1 MDRELAIVDQ
11 QMQYTKK
18 FIIDHV
24 YFDVE
29 LDSVKLRTNLHAEQL
44 SHPQHTI

>member
-1 MDRELAIVDQ
+1 MGHELAIVGQ
-11 QMQYTKK
+11 QMQYIKK

-29 LDSVKLRTNLHAEQL
+29 LGSVRLRTNLHAEQL